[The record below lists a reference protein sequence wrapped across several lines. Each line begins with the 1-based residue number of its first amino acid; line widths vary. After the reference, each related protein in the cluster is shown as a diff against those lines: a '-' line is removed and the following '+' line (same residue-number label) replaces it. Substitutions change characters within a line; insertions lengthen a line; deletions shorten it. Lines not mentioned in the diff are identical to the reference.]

1 MRFRHSYQGGCDKY
15 NDKSEV
21 HVTGSDLLY
30 RQLAKYESHIHCRS
44 SCSSPIPA
52 KSLVFDIGIGL
63 PWCCGTVRTATKT
76 GPDSYYEHCPSTAAV
91 QVSNMNPASATS
103 WKNGNSGLSLLFAT
117 LCIIDIFGVFP
128 IIALPRSIVQCGLYG
143 IPLVLVVFG
152 LQIYTAILLGRSW
165 IIAIALDPQISQK
178 NRYPLAAV
186 TELTMGQR
194 ARSIVTLFLDLT
206 IFGCGIP
213 NLLVASQ
220 NLHLFG
226 LKVSGQRFDLS
237 FCYWLLIVGLLLC
250 PLMWLGSPRDM
261 KLVAICSSIIVTLT
275 AILIWWSIVTDD
287 RAFNVTPITSSPT
300 WDKFISGYGMLA
312 FQFDVHPTLMT
323 VQVDMRRPRD
333 IDKAIFFSFMA
344 SGSLFIITACLAIWK
359 YGGNIT
365 ANILEAVP
373 SGSVA
378 NIAILLAA
386 LQLCFSSVIGYSAL
400 FQHLED
406 QWNIQRTFGWKRCAM
421 RSAVV
426 FLSVIVG
433 ESVSRFDIVMALIGG
448 SLTGSLVFVLPPLI
462 YTRALALK
470 KQSIAE
476 GQIYLGFRK
485 RFNGEEQHLMDPEA
499 HSRSI
504 YYGFLSATNNS
515 RSYTYL
521 YFDNLNETNSHS
533 SEFDSYYEDE
543 HKDEVTQIPMT
554 STRQEDQPLLIDATE
569 PTRSRIR
576 KFTNEQTAETVV
588 KRKNIWN
595 LEKAINYFDYF
606 IVTISIVIMLSSTY
620 VNIWNTIRYVR
631 FTPPCIINATIG

>member
-1 MRFRHSYQGGCDKY
+1 
-15 NDKSEV
+15 
-21 HVTGSDLLY
+21 
-30 RQLAKYESHIHCRS
+30 
-44 SCSSPIPA
+44 
-52 KSLVFDIGIGL
+52 
-63 PWCCGTVRTATKT
+63 
-76 GPDSYYEHCPSTAAV
+76 
-91 QVSNMNPASATS
+91 MNPASVTS
-103 WKNGNSGLSLLFAT
+103 WKNGNSGLSLFFAT
-117 LCIIDIFGVFP
+117 LCVIDIFGVFP

-165 IIAIALDPQISQK
+165 IIATALDPQISQK

-186 TELTMGQR
+186 TELTMGQH
-194 ARSIVTLFLDLT
+194 ARFIVTLFLDLT
-206 IFGCGIP
+206 VFGCGIP

-261 KLVAICSSIIVTLT
+261 KLVAMCSSIIVTLT

-287 RAFNVTPITSSPT
+287 RAFNVTPITTSPT

-323 VQVDMRRPRD
+323 VQVDMCRPRD
-333 IDKAIFFSFMA
+333 IDKAIFFSFIA
-344 SGSLFIITACLAIWK
+344 SGSLFIVTVCLAAWK

-406 QWNIQRTFGWKRCAM
+406 QWSIHRTFGWKRCAM

-426 FLSVIVG
+426 FLSVVVG
-433 ESVSRFDIVMALIGG
+433 ESVPRFDIVMALIGG

-470 KQSIAE
+470 KQSNHAE
-476 GQIYLGFRK
+476 EQIYPGSRK
-485 RFNGEEQHLMDPEA
+485 RFNGEEQYLMDPEA

-521 YFDNLNETNSHS
+521 YFDNLDEETNSHS
-533 SEFDSYYEDE
+533 NEFDGYYKDE

-554 STRQEDQPLLIDATE
+554 STCQEDQPLLIDATE
-569 PTRSRIR
+569 PTKSRIR
-576 KFTNEQTAETVV
+576 KFMNDSQEQTAGTVV
-588 KRKNIWN
+588 KRKNVWN

-606 IVTISIVIMLSSTY
+606 IVTIGIVITLSSTY

-631 FTPPCIINATIG
+631 FTPPCIINATMG

>member
-1 MRFRHSYQGGCDKY
+1 M
-15 NDKSEV
+15 
-21 HVTGSDLLY
+21 
-30 RQLAKYESHIHCRS
+30 
-44 SCSSPIPA
+44 
-52 KSLVFDIGIGL
+52 
-63 PWCCGTVRTATKT
+63 
-76 GPDSYYEHCPSTAAV
+76 
-91 QVSNMNPASATS
+91 SNMNPASATS

-117 LCIIDIFGVFP
+117 LCVIDIFGVFP

-152 LQIYTAILLGRSW
+152 SQIYTAILLGRSW
-165 IIAIALDPQISQK
+165 IIATALDPQISQK

-194 ARSIVTLFLDLT
+194 ARSIVTLLLDLT
-206 IFGCGIP
+206 VFGCGIP

-226 LKVSGQRFDLS
+226 LKVSGQRFDFS

-261 KLVAICSSIIVTLT
+261 KSVATCSSIAVTST
-275 AILIWWSIVTDD
+275 AILIWWSIITDD
-287 RAFNVTPITSSPT
+287 RAFNVAPIATSPT

-323 VQVDMRRPRD
+323 IQVDMRRPRD

-344 SGSLFIITACLAIWK
+344 SGSLFIVTACLAVWK
-359 YGGNIT
+359 YGGDTT

-406 QWNIQRTFGWKRCAM
+406 QWSIQRTFGWKRCAM

-426 FLSVIVG
+426 FLSVVVG
-433 ESVSRFDIVMALIGG
+433 ELVPRFDIVMALIGG
-448 SLTGSLVFVLPPLI
+448 SLTGSLVFILPPLI

-470 KQSIAE
+470 KQSNAAIAE
-476 GQIYLGFRK
+476 EQIYPGSRK
-485 RFNGEEQHLMDPEA
+485 RFNGEEQRLMDSEA

-504 YYGFLSATNNS
+504 YYGFLNATNNS

-521 YFDNLNETNSHS
+521 YFDNLDEETNSHS
-533 SEFDSYYEDE
+533 SDGYYEGEHEDE
-543 HKDEVTQIPMT
+543 ATQIPMI
-554 STRQEDQPLLIDATE
+554 STRQENRPLLIDATE

-576 KFTNEQTAETVV
+576 KSMNDLQTAGMVV

-595 LEKAINYFDYF
+595 LEWTINYFGYF
-606 IVTISIVIMLSSTY
+606 IVTIGIVITLSSTY

-631 FTPPCIINATIG
+631 FTPSCIINATTG